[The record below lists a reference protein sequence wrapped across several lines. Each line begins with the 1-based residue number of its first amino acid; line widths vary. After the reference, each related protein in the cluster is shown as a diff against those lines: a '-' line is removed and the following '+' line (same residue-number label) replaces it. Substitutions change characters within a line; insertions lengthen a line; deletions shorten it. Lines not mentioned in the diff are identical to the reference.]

1 MSSSQSSMQPS
12 LAEPSPRPVFPT
24 GPGSRVASPQPP
36 NGLTDRGLAWL
47 LLIGGLIGL
56 TASFV
61 LAVEK
66 YALLADPTYV
76 PTCSLNPVLSC
87 GSVMASA
94 QAEAFGFPNP
104 LLGVAGF
111 PVVAAVGAALLAGA
125 RTAPWFWGGLQ
136 VGVTGGV
143 LFVHWL
149 IFNSLYRIGALCPY
163 CMVVWA
169 VTIPL
174 FWYVTLHNLQTA
186 MPLLPRRLANPV
198 GTARRFHGVILT
210 GWFLLIAIA
219 VLEEFWLYWS
229 TLLA

>member
-1 MSSSQSSMQPS
+1 MQPS
-12 LAEPSPRPVFPT
+12 LAEQVSDPLAATDRETRGRATS
-24 GPGSRVASPQPP
+24 SSS
-36 NGLTDRGLAWL
+36 GLADRGLAWL
-47 LLIGGLIGL
+47 LLVGGLVGL
-56 TASFV
+56 AASFV

-111 PVVAAVGAALLAGA
+111 PVVAGVGAALLAGA
-125 RTAPWFWGGLQ
+125 RPAPWFWGGLQ
-136 VGVTGGV
+136 VGVTGGAV
-143 LFVHWL
+143 FVHWL

-163 CMVVWA
+163 CMAVWA
-169 VTIPL
+169 VTVPI
-174 FWYVTLHNLQTA
+174 FWYVTLRNLDQMA
-186 MPLLPRRLANPV
+186 ARLPRRLASV
-198 GTARRFHGVILT
+198 AGTTQRFHGVFLT
-210 GWFLLIAIA
+210 AWFLLITIA

-229 TLLA
+229 TLLV

>member
-1 MSSSQSSMQPS
+1 MQLSLTEPVRDPAATADTDRRSEATPS
-12 LAEPSPRPVFPT
+12 V
-24 GPGSRVASPQPP
+24 G
-36 NGLTDRGLAWL
+36 GLTDRGLAWL
-47 LLIGGLIGL
+47 LLLGGAVGL

-66 YALLADPTYV
+66 YALLVDPSYV

-87 GSVMASA
+87 GSIMAST
-94 QAEAFGFPNP
+94 QAAAFGFPNP

-111 PVVAAVGAALLAGA
+111 SVVATVGAAALSGA
-125 RTAPWFWGGLQ
+125 RLAPWFWAGLQ
-136 VGVTGGV
+136 LGVTGGV

-174 FWYVTLHNLQTA
+174 FWYVSLRNVGLVA
-186 MPLLPRRLANPV
+186 GRLPRRLSTVLLA
-198 GTARRFHGVILT
+198 AQRFHGAALT
-210 GWFLLIAIA
+210 AWFLIIAMAIIEA
-219 VLEEFWLYWS
+219 FWLYWS